1 MEGYRI
7 SFLGGFGH
15 SKVECFRIPLVG
27 SVENLLLGSFGNSF
41 LGGFRNSLL
50 GSFGKSLLG
59 VSETRYWGGGL
70 DMRMCKVSDSRSG
83 GFRKFVTGGFGHSK
97 VEVCHSPNIR
107 EDSARCEEEPNQTKV
122 DIKE

>member
-1 MEGYRI
+1 MRNLFLGSLGK
-7 SFLGGFGH
+7 SFLGV
-15 SKVECFRIPLVG
+15 S
-27 SVENLLLGSFGNSF
+27 
-41 LGGFRNSLL
+41 RNRL
-50 GSFGKSLLG
+50 
-59 VSETRYWGGGL
+59 WGGGL
-70 DMRMCKVSDSRSG
+70 DIRMCKVSDSRSW